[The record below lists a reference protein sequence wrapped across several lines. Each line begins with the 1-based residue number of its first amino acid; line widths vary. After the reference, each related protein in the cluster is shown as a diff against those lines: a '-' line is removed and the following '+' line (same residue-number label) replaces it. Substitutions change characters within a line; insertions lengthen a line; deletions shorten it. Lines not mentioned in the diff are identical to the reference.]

1 MMKKCLL
8 LFLLFTTFLGV
19 FSQSKVKIKKP
30 EKKFTGWSF
39 SLEGGYNMFDGDI
52 TQDYNGIFPTST
64 RTPSI
69 GGTVEYALTPIWGL
83 ALDFYNFPL
92 SADYISYDNILKKK
106 TILAHLNTN
115 LYTSNVNATI
125 NFTRWIFPETK
136 SKFYIFG
143 SVGLGMAY
151 YIYDV
156 TPKSYQVPDT
166 FGIAVSIPVTFSA
179 EYNFSKTITAG
190 LRIHY
195 RAHNKDNLEGIKQ
208 LTPNKGV
215 TNDFIGA
222 GQLYVRYKLHVLN
235 KKHKRN
241 ITMSEYEPN
250 VAVDISNKNAE
261 DIKLLGAAIKKLEN
275 RVDTIAKR
283 VDSIA
288 GILAVNGPDTDG
300 DGVPDSRDRDP
311 NTPRNTPVDFWGKST
326 LAPPVANIVNNN
338 NTNTSVTKT
347 IYVSDDIPAVYF
359 DFDRIDLDDDA
370 LVTIQKISARMK
382 ADPNLYV
389 EVRGYCDYMGVN
401 PYNNLLSQRRSDRVK
416 AEMVKMWKIPA
427 DHIIANGKG
436 KAIEPRIKY
445 RPNRR
450 CDFFFGKL

>member
-1 MMKKCLL
+1 MKKCLL

-19 FSQSKVKIKKP
+19 FSQKKVKIKMP

-39 SLEGGYNMFDGDI
+39 SFEGGYNFFDGDI
-52 TQDYNGIFPTST
+52 TQDQNSIFPAST
-64 RTPSI
+64 RTPSL

-92 SADYISYDNILKKK
+92 AAVWKSGK
-106 TILAHLNTN
+106 TEIAHLKTN
-115 LYTSNVNATI
+115 LYTSNINATI

-136 SKFYIFG
+136 TKFYVFG
-143 SVGLGMAY
+143 SLGLGMAY
-151 YIYDV
+151 FTYDV
-156 TPKSYQVPDT
+156 TPRIDTVPKT
-166 FGIAVSIPVTFSA
+166 FGLAGTIPVTFSA

-190 LRIHY
+190 LRLHY
-195 RAHNKDNLEGIKQ
+195 RAHTKDDLEGITK
-208 LTPNKGV
+208 LNYAGV
-215 TNDFIGA
+215 TNDYIAA
-222 GQLYVRYKLHVLN
+222 GQFYVRYKLHVLN

-250 VAVDISNKNAE
+250 VAVDISKKNA
-261 DIKLLGAAIKKLEN
+261 DDIIKLDAAINKLEH
-275 RVDTIAKR
+275 RVDTLAKR
-283 VDSIA
+283 MDSIA
-288 GILAVNGPDTDG
+288 GVLSVNGPDSDG
-300 DGVPDSRDRDP
+300 DGVPDVRDRDP
-311 NTPRNTPVDFWGKST
+311 KTPRNTPVDFWGKSIP
-326 LAPPVANIVNNN
+326 APPVANTVNNN
-338 NTNTSVTKT
+338 NTNTTVTKT

-359 DFDRIDLDDDA
+359 DFDKIDLDDDA
-370 LVTIQKISARMK
+370 LVTIQKIAARMK

-436 KAIEPRIKY
+436 KVIEPRIKY